1 MEYRNDIE
9 GLRAIA
15 VGVVLLYHFGVAGF
29 DGGFVGV
36 DVFFVISGYLITS
49 LLLHERE
56 RHGRVSFS
64 AFYARRARRLL
75 PISATVLVA
84 TAIAGAVVLPATRL
98 TDLGA
103 DVRWS
108 AGFGANVLLARRG
121 ADYLTSDLPPSPLQH
136 YWSLAVEEQFYVVWP
151 LLIALVTLGVAVGRS
166 TALRARVAVTMGALI
181 AASFTASVVLTTSQ
195 PSWAYYG
202 LHTRAWELGVGAL
215 GAALT
220 PLIVKRAPRLRAAG
234 GWLGLGAV
242 VIAATTYGNVAFP
255 GFAAALPVVGTVAL
269 LVSGPT
275 NRGSPATMLG
285 LEPLVYLGTRS
296 YSLYLWHWPALIL
309 AEAHLERR
317 LSGVESALT
326 ALAVVVVADL
336 GFRII
341 EQPIRSS
348 PRLIRR
354 RQLSLTIGA
363 GLVATGL
370 LAGSAVAAYQ
380 PDLSTG
386 VVAEAPDALAATTTT
401 SPAADVG
408 DADRAGS
415 ATSTT
420 STTSVPTAPDRIDT
434 SAASPLDAVV
444 AALANNVL
452 PDNIRPSLRSAGGDR
467 PVLYDNGCHR
477 WLKSTVNEQCVFGDP
492 QGTITIALWGD
503 SHMVQWYNA
512 LEQIAL
518 DNHWRIVP
526 VTQGGCSFLDIPIYN
541 ESNDADLKN
550 CEPWRES
557 ARQYMRDQ
565 QVDIVFVGQAFALK
579 DARNRRQ
586 ISALQWRE
594 QLPLVLQSL
603 RADGIE
609 PIVVADAAN
618 PKEVVPDCLA
628 QHRNDIAACEA
639 RIDDQHTSSV
649 LAALREVTGQ
659 ENVSLID
666 PTSWLCSEQRC
677 PAVIGDILVYRD
689 GHHITTSVVLWLE
702 PLLAQI
708 IVPFVDDFTAYREAV
723 GEPAAA
729 PSTVAVPDS
738 TSP

>member
-1 MEYRNDIE
+1 MEYRKDIE

-15 VGVVLLYHFGVAGF
+15 VCVVLLYHFGVAGF
-29 DGGFVGV
+29 DGGFIGV

-108 AGFGANVLLARRG
+108 AGFAANVLLARRG

-166 TALRARVAVTMGALI
+166 TALRRRVAVTMGALI

-215 GAALT
+215 AAALT
-220 PLIVKRAPRLRAAG
+220 PAIVKRAPRVRAVV

-242 VIAATTYGNVAFP
+242 VVAAITYGKVAFP
-255 GFAAALPVVGTVAL
+255 GYAAALPVVGTAAL
-269 LVSGPT
+269 LLSGPV
-275 NRGSPATMLG
+275 NPGSPAAALG
-285 LEPLVYLGTRS
+285 IRPLVYLGTRS

-309 AEAHLERR
+309 AEASLERR
-317 LSGVESALT
+317 LSGLESAI
-326 ALAVVVVADL
+326 AAVAVVVVADL
-336 GFRII
+336 GFRLI

-348 PRLIRR
+348 QHLIRR
-354 RQLSLTIGA
+354 RPLSLTIGA

-386 VVAEAPDALAATTTT
+386 VVADAPEPLATTTT
-401 SPAADVG
+401 TALSSTGASAAS
-408 DADRAGS
+408 GS
-415 ATSTT
+415 TTSTT
-420 STTSVPTAPDRIDT
+420 STTAVPTPPARIDT
-434 SAASPLDAVV
+434 SAEPPLEAVV

-467 PVLYDNGCHR
+467 PILYDNGCHR
-477 WLKSTVNEQCVFGDP
+477 FLKSTVNEQCVFGDS
-492 QGTITIALWGD
+492 QGSVTIALWGD

-512 LEQIAL
+512 LERIAL

-526 VTQGGCSFLDIPIYN
+526 VTAGGCGFLDIPIYN

-550 CEPWRES
+550 CGPWRDA

-586 ISALQWRE
+586 ISAQQWRE
-594 QLPLVLQSL
+594 QLPPVLQSL

-618 PKEVVPDCLA
+618 PKEVVPNCLA
-628 QHRNDIAACEA
+628 QHRNDVELCEA
-639 RIDDQHTSSV
+639 RIDDAHTSSV
-649 LAALREVTGQ
+649 LAALREVTSH
-659 ENVSLID
+659 ENAGLID
-666 PTSWLCSEQRC
+666 PTRWLCSEQRC
-677 PAVIGDILVYRD
+677 PVVIGDILVYRD
-689 GHHITTSVVLWLE
+689 GHHLTTTVVLWLM
-702 PLLAQI
+702 PLVERL
-708 IVPFVDDFTAYREAV
+708 IVPFVEDLAAYREVSGVA
-723 GEPAAA
+723 PTA
-729 PSTVAVPDS
+729 PSTDASPDS